1 MRFWL
6 FAVLAAVFGS
16 GCTSLRLSRNTI
28 GQAST
33 LSNLQI
39 QQVMDNLAMF
49 AGNPSAIPFHVSINS
64 GSAQVADSGS
74 AAFALAFGRSQGHLA
89 TYSPSFNG
97 QRTIVDSWVMAP
109 VTDDTELRLLS
120 LAYRRALGLEAS
132 LDADDFA
139 NDLAHELKKQVS
151 ISDDFRLFNDVL
163 LERQRMSL
171 KPFDDPRNP
180 LRLYDRLDEVTIASN
195 DERIVAENE
204 RVSSDKFDPAR
215 ANVLSRTG
223 AEEGLTVDARATAV
237 TREVRRLLKDTEGDL
252 KGIPSHWFGVGCRK
266 KDVPRDACY
275 VGYYRDRCGEHYV
288 WVGPEQREQLKKFTL
303 TILSLSTLL
312 NEPQVVARAGGP
324 NPTAPASA
332 YIPLAPIPAR

>member
-1 MRFWL
+1 MPMRFWL
-6 FAVLAAVFGS
+6 VAVLTPVLAS

-33 LSNLQI
+33 LSDLQI

-49 AGNPSAIPFHVSINS
+49 AGNPSAIPFHASITT

-74 AAFALAFGRSQGHLA
+74 AAFAMAFGRSQGHLA
-89 TYSPSFNG
+89 TYSPSFNA
-97 QRTIVDSWVMAP
+97 QRTIVDSWAMAP
-109 VTDDTELRLLS
+109 VTNDTELRLLS
-120 LAYRRALGLEAS
+120 LAYRRAFGFAAT
-132 LDADDFA
+132 LDDDDFA

-151 ISDDFRLFNDVL
+151 ISDDLRAFNDVL

-171 KPFDDPRNP
+171 KRFDNPRNP
-180 LRLYDRLDEVTIASN
+180 LGLYDRLDEVTIASN
-195 DERIVAENE
+195 DERIVVTNE
-204 RVSSDKFDPAR
+204 RVTADKFDPAR
-215 ANVLSRTG
+215 ANPVSMTDP
-223 AEEGLTVDARATAV
+223 EQTVDARATAV

-252 KGIPSHWFGVGCRK
+252 KDIPSGWFGIGRRK

-275 VGYYRDRCGEHYV
+275 VGHHRDRCGEHYV
-288 WVGPEQREQLKKFTL
+288 WVCPEQREQLKKFTL

-312 NEPQVVARAGGP
+312 EERQVVATAGGP

-332 YIPLAPIPAR
+332 YIPLAPAPAR